1 MAGKKTDAVVI
12 GAGPGGYVAAIRLA
26 QLGKKVTI
34 VEKENLGGVCLNVGC
49 IPSKALISAADF
61 YDKLKNQSSTM
72 GFEINGDVNVN
83 MKTLVSWKNSVV
95 EKLTGGIGFLL
106 ENRKV
111 EKVTGEASFVSSKEI
126 EVKSKNGTERIKA
139 DSFIIAT
146 GSRPIQIPGFEFD
159 GKTIVDSTGALDL
172 ETVPEDL
179 VVIGGGFIGV
189 EIGTVFQKLG
199 SKLTVVE
206 MLDGILT
213 GSDRDCVKV
222 VERKLKKRKAAILT
236 KTKANGVK
244 KKGKKLSVTV
254 ETPKGDKDIPA
265 DVVLVT
271 VGRRPNTESLNLKA
285 AGVQLDERG
294 FIKVNKKLETSAK
307 GIYSIGDVAGGYQL
321 AHKASKEGIV
331 VAEVIAG
338 KKSEL
343 DYQCMPWAVFSD
355 PEIGQVG
362 MTEEEAKKAG
372 FTPKTGKFQFSAN
385 GRALSI
391 GHAEG
396 FVKVVGDEK
405 TGLLLGVHI
414 VGPEAS
420 DLIASA
426 ALGIEM
432 GATVEDVALTV
443 HTHPTLSECVMEAA
457 EDFLGHAIHAV

>member
-222 VERKLKKRKAAILT
+222 VERKLKKRKASILT
-236 KTKANGVK
+236 KTKAKGVK